1 MSIFAAPV
9 AIGAGRVALEVGQSL
24 SEHRSAFPAC
34 VGVDDLLARVA
45 DSGMRGFG
53 GALFPVARKWQAAI
67 GAGGGGIV
75 VANGAESEPASAKDA
90 ALLQLR
96 PHLVLDGLMATA
108 RATGS
113 TETVLWL
120 HQGAAHSRVA
130 VERAMVERRAAGVM
144 DLPVRIVEGPARYLT
159 GESSSIVRSL
169 SGGPALPRTRSVPAA
184 VSGVEG
190 RPTLVHNVETLA
202 RVGLLASRGESS
214 GTRLLSV
221 TTVASGQTVVE
232 AGPHATL
239 APIVAQLGGGDT
251 GAVLLGG
258 YGGTWHR
265 WSDVATAPLQ
275 SLESLT
281 SAGIVMALPASSCGI
296 AVTAEIVK
304 YLAAS
309 SARQCGPCLFGLDGL
324 AEVMSRVSAGRARRG
339 DVDRL
344 ESISAQVV
352 GRGACHHPDGAVRML
367 GSALRVFAADLPGH
381 RRRGSCTRRH
391 DILVPGQEAA

>member
-1 MSIFAAPV
+1 
-9 AIGAGRVALEVGQSL
+9 
-24 SEHRSAFPAC
+24 
-34 VGVDDLLARVA
+34 
-45 DSGMRGFG
+45 MRGFG
-53 GALFPVARKWQAAI
+53 GALFPVARKWQTAI
-67 GAGGGGIV
+67 DAGGGGIV

-120 HQGAAHSRVA
+120 HQGAFHSRVA
-130 VERAMVERRAAGVM
+130 VERAIVERRAAGVM

-159 GESSSIVRSL
+159 GESSSIVRFL

-184 VSGVEG
+184 VSGVDG

-202 RVGLLASRGESS
+202 RVGLLASRGEVSS
-214 GTRLLSV
+214 TRLLTV
-221 TTVASGQTVVE
+221 TTTASGQTVVE
-232 AGPHATL
+232 VGPDATL
-239 APIVAQLGGGDT
+239 APLVAQLGGGDT
-251 GAVLLGG
+251 AAVLLGG

-265 WSDVATAPLQ
+265 WSDVATAPFH
-275 SLESLT
+275 SLEALT
-281 SAGIVMALPASSCGI
+281 SAGIVMALPASSCGL
-296 AVTAEIVK
+296 AVTAQIVQ

-344 ESISAQVV
+344 ESISAQVA

-367 GSALRVFAADLPGH
+367 GSAMQVFAADLPAH
-381 RRRGSCTRRH
+381 RRGRTCTRRH
-391 DILVPGQEAA
+391 DTVVPGQEAA